1 MGSAGKKSEW
11 KLGNFMGS
19 FFKALLFV
27 NIEWFHGARSLLVN
41 IFIFCRV
48 SSIRTLTLGWRD
60 LLHGTVR
67 RIWGCLGHIE
77 TVFCL
82 KIVTNVSVGA
92 SRVHIIFFHFSARAL
107 ETIQFY
113 CFSFYV
119 DEAVILSHIHVLYS
133 ADCNSC
139 RYLTYFFFFIIY
151 ISGKQS

>member
-77 TVFCL
+77 TIFCL

-92 SRVHIIFFHFSARAL
+92 SRVHIIFFISLQELLKQFNSIVLVFMLMKQLSCRISMFY
-107 ETIQFY
+107 IQLI
-113 CFSFYV
+113 V
-119 DEAVILSHIHVLYS
+119 IHAVI
-133 ADCNSC
+133 
-139 RYLTYFFFFIIY
+139 
-151 ISGKQS
+151 